1 MNQAESEQLRQAAAG
16 DRGALRALLETYGP
30 PVWTEIDRDISAVW
44 RSSIDADDVMQISYL
59 EAFLR
64 IDKMTATD
72 GATFKAWLRRI
83 AQNNLRDAIKQL
95 DRQKRPSPTK
105 RVHASS
111 GDDSYVTLVERLGQT
126 SATPSRHVARHEA
139 AAVIDAALDRLPPD
153 YARVIRLYDLQNRE
167 IAEVADEMQRSAGAI
182 HMLRARAHERL
193 RDLLGTE
200 TDFFTHVS

>member
-1 MNQAESEQLRQAAAG
+1 MGQSRADQLREAAAG
-16 DRGALRALLETYGP
+16 DAGALRALLEAYGP
-30 PVWTEIDRDISAVW
+30 PVWTEIDRDIGAVW
-44 RSSIDADDVMQISYL
+44 RSSIDADDVMQITYL

-83 AQNNLRDAIKQL
+83 AQNNLRDAIKEL

-105 RVHASS
+105 RVNASA
-111 GDDSYVTLVERLGQT
+111 GEDSYVTLVERLVQT
-126 SATPSRHVARHEA
+126 SVTPSRHVARHEV
-139 AAVIDAALDRLPPD
+139 AAVIDAALDHLPPD
-153 YARVIRLYDLQNRE
+153 YAKVIRLYDLQTRE
-167 IAEVADEMQRSAGAI
+167 IAEVAKEMQRSPGAI

-193 RDLLGTE
+193 RVLLGTE